1 MLLVEI
7 PQSLLKN
14 ELLKMDK
21 LDLTTIILTYNEEL
35 HIRRC
40 LENVCPFSKKVYVID
55 SPSTDRTA
63 EICREFPNV
72 EVVVHQY
79 PGNQAEQFNWALDN
93 CEIGTEWVLRL
104 DADEYCTHELIRE
117 MQEKLPALPNE
128 VSAVVLPLGRV
139 FRGRL
144 LKHSIVNGV
153 KMIRLFRYGRVR
165 YEQRLMDEHL
175 EVLEGGTVAFD
186 NMFVDDNL
194 MSIRGFIDKHNNYSS
209 REAALLLDAEF
220 ELCPIDD
227 RENDTAYAK
236 DVATKRAQKA
246 RYAKMPLYWRSLAY
260 FFYRYVVKLGFLD
273 GRAGFEWDFFQGLW
287 YRLLVD
293 SKVAEVRR
301 FVKSNNIATIT
312 DEGKHRIMEYMKRN
326 WNVSL

>member
-1 MLLVEI
+1 
-7 PQSLLKN
+7 
-14 ELLKMDK
+14 MDK
-21 LDLTTIILTYNEEL
+21 LDITTIILTYNEEL

-40 LENVCPFSKKVYVID
+40 LENVCPFSKKVFVID

-63 EICREFPNV
+63 EICKEFPNV
-72 EVVVHQY
+72 EVVVHKY
-79 PGNQAEQFNWALDN
+79 PGNQAEQFNWALDH
-93 CEIGTEWVLRL
+93 CEIGTEWVLRI
-104 DADEYCTHELIRE
+104 DADEYCTPELIHE
-117 MQEKLPALPNE
+117 MQAKLPDLPKE
-128 VSAVVLPLGRV
+128 VNAVVLPLSRM

-153 KMIRLFRYGRVR
+153 KMIRLFRYGKVR

-175 EVLEGGTVAFD
+175 EVMEGGTVAFD

-209 REAALLLDAEF
+209 REAALLLDAEL
-220 ELCPIDD
+220 ELCPLNN
-227 RENDTAYAK
+227 REGDTAYAK
-236 DVATKRAQKA
+236 DVAMKRAQKA

-301 FVKSNNIATIT
+301 FVKSNNIAAIT
-312 DEGKHRIMEYMKRN
+312 DEGKHRIKEYMKRN

>member
-1 MLLVEI
+1 MTN
-7 PQSLLKN
+7 QSLN
-14 ELLKMDK
+14 
-21 LDLTTIILTYNEEL
+21 LTTIILTYNEEL

-40 LENVCPFSKKVYVID
+40 LEHVCPFSKKVYVID

-63 EICREFPNV
+63 EICQEFPNV

-153 KMIRLFRYGRVR
+153 KMIRLFRYGNVR

-175 EVLEGGTVAFD
+175 EVMEGETVTFD

-209 REAALLLDAEF
+209 REAALLLDAEL
-220 ELCPIDD
+220 ELCSLNN
-227 RENDTAYAK
+227 RE
-236 DVATKRAQKA
+236 ATR
-246 RYAKMPLYWRSLAY
+246 
-260 FFYRYVVKLGFLD
+260 
-273 GRAGFEWDFFQGLW
+273 
-287 YRLLVD
+287 RL
-293 SKVAEVRR
+293 RR
-301 FVKSNNIATIT
+301 T
-312 DEGKHRIMEYMKRN
+312 
-326 WNVSL
+326 WQ

>member
-1 MLLVEI
+1 MTN
-7 PQSLLKN
+7 QSLN
-14 ELLKMDK
+14 
-21 LDLTTIILTYNEEL
+21 LTTIILTYNEEL

-40 LENVCPFSKKVYVID
+40 LEHVCPFSKKVYVID

-301 FVKSNNIATIT
+301 FVKSNNIATIS
-312 DEGKHRIMEYMKRN
+312 DEGKQRIKDYMKRN

>member
-1 MLLVEI
+1 
-7 PQSLLKN
+7 
-14 ELLKMDK
+14 MDK
-21 LDLTTIILTYNEEL
+21 LDITTIILTYNEEL

-55 SPSTDRTA
+55 SPSTDSTA
-63 EICREFPNV
+63 EICKEFPNV
-72 EVVVHQY
+72 EVVVHKY
-79 PGNQAEQFNWALDN
+79 PGNQAEQFNWALDH
-93 CEIGTEWVLRL
+93 CEIGTEWVLRI
-104 DADEYCTHELIRE
+104 DADEYCTPELIHE
-117 MQEKLPALPNE
+117 MQAKLPNLPKE
-128 VSAVVLPLGRV
+128 VSAVVLPLGRM

-153 KMIRLFRYGRVR
+153 KMIRLFRYGKMR

-175 EVLEGGTVAFD
+175 EVMEGGTVTFD

-209 REAALLLDAEF
+209 REAALLLDAELD
-220 ELCPIDD
+220 LCPLNN
-227 RENDTAYAK
+227 REGDTAYAK
-236 DVATKRAQKA
+236 DVAMKRTQKA

-301 FVKSNNIATIT
+301 FVKSNNIAATT
-312 DEGKHRIMEYMKRN
+312 DVGKHRIKEYIKRN

>member
-1 MLLVEI
+1 
-7 PQSLLKN
+7 
-14 ELLKMDK
+14 MDK
-21 LDLTTIILTYNEEL
+21 LDITTIILTYNEEL

-40 LENVCPFSKKVYVID
+40 LENVCPFSKKVFVID

-301 FVKSNNIATIT
+301 FVKCNNIAAIT
-312 DEGKHRIMEYMKRN
+312 DEGKHRIKEYMKRN

>member
-1 MLLVEI
+1 MLDI
-7 PQSLLKN
+7 
-14 ELLKMDK
+14 
-21 LDLTTIILTYNEEL
+21 TTIILTYNEEL

-63 EICREFPNV
+63 DICREFPNV

-79 PGNQAEQFNWALDN
+79 PGNQAEQFNWALDH
-93 CEIGTEWVLRL
+93 CEIGTEWVLRI
-104 DADEYCTHELIRE
+104 DADEYCTPELIHE
-117 MQEKLPALPNE
+117 MQDKLPALPNE

-175 EVLEGGTVAFD
+175 EVMEGGTVAFD

-220 ELCPIDD
+220 ELCPIDNRD
-227 RENDTAYAK
+227 NDTAYAK

-260 FFYRYVVKLGFLD
+260 FIYRYVVKLGFLD

-301 FVKSNNIATIT
+301 FVKSNKIATIT
-312 DEGKHRIMEYMKRN
+312 DEGKQRIKDYMKMN

>member
-1 MLLVEI
+1 MLDI
-7 PQSLLKN
+7 
-14 ELLKMDK
+14 
-21 LDLTTIILTYNEEL
+21 TTIILTYNEEL

-63 EICREFPNV
+63 EICREFPNA
-72 EVVVHQY
+72 EVVVHKY

-93 CEIGTEWVLRL
+93 CEIGTEWVLRV
-104 DADEYCTHELIRE
+104 DADEYCTPELIHE
-117 MQEKLPALPNE
+117 MQDKLPALPNE

-144 LKHSIVNGV
+144 LKHSIVNGI

-175 EVLEGGTVAFD
+175 EVMEGGTVAFD

-220 ELCPIDD
+220 ELCPIDNRD
-227 RENDTAYAK
+227 NDTAYAK

-260 FFYRYVVKLGFLD
+260 FIYRYVVKLGFLD

-301 FVKSNNIATIT
+301 FVKNSNIATIT
-312 DEGKHRIMEYMKRN
+312 DEGKQIIKDYMKRN

>member
-1 MLLVEI
+1 MLDI
-7 PQSLLKN
+7 
-14 ELLKMDK
+14 
-21 LDLTTIILTYNEEL
+21 TAIILTYNEEL

-63 EICREFPNV
+63 EICTEFPNV
-72 EVVVHQY
+72 EVVVHPY
-79 PGNQAEQFNWALDN
+79 PGNQAEQFNWALDH
-93 CEIGTEWVLRL
+93 CEIGTEWVLRV
-104 DADEYCTHELIRE
+104 DADEYCTPELIHE
-117 MQEKLPALPNE
+117 MQAKLPDLPKE
-128 VSAVVLPLGRV
+128 VSAVVLPLGRM

-153 KMIRLFRYGRVR
+153 KMIRLFRYGKVR

-175 EVLEGGTVAFD
+175 EVMEGGTVAFD

-209 REAALLLDAEF
+209 REAALLLDAEL
-220 ELCPIDD
+220 ELCPLNN
-227 RENDTAYAK
+227 REDDTAYAK
-236 DVATKRAQKA
+236 DVAMKRAQKA

-301 FVKSNNIATIT
+301 FVKSNNIAAIT
-312 DEGKHRIMEYMKRN
+312 DEGKHRIKEYMKRN

>member
-1 MLLVEI
+1 MLDI
-7 PQSLLKN
+7 
-14 ELLKMDK
+14 
-21 LDLTTIILTYNEEL
+21 TTIILTYNEEL

-72 EVVVHQY
+72 EVVVHKY

-93 CEIGTEWVLRL
+93 CEIGTEWVLRV
-104 DADEYCTHELIRE
+104 DADEYCTPELIHE
-117 MQEKLPALPNE
+117 MQDKLPALPNE

-144 LKHSIVNGV
+144 LKHSIVNGI

-175 EVLEGGTVAFD
+175 EVMEGGTVAFD

-220 ELCPIDD
+220 ELCPIDNRD
-227 RENDTAYAK
+227 NDTAYAK

-260 FFYRYVVKLGFLD
+260 FIYRYVVKLGFLD

-301 FVKSNNIATIT
+301 FVKSNKIATIT
-312 DEGKHRIMEYMKRN
+312 DEGKQRIKDYLKRN

>member
-1 MLLVEI
+1 MTN
-7 PQSLLKN
+7 QSLN
-14 ELLKMDK
+14 
-21 LDLTTIILTYNEEL
+21 LTTIILTYNEEL

-40 LENVCPFSKKVYVID
+40 LEHVCPFSKKVYVID

-175 EVLEGGTVAFD
+175 EVLEGGPVAFD

>member
-1 MLLVEI
+1 MTN
-7 PQSLLKN
+7 QSLN
-14 ELLKMDK
+14 
-21 LDLTTIILTYNEEL
+21 LTTIILTYNEEL

-55 SPSTDRTA
+55 SPSTDRTT
-63 EICREFPNV
+63 EICKEFPNV
-72 EVVVHQY
+72 EVVVHPY
-79 PGNQAEQFNWALDN
+79 PGNQAEQFNWALDH
-93 CEIGTEWVLRL
+93 CEIGTEWVLRI
-104 DADEYCTHELIRE
+104 DADEYCTPELIHE
-117 MQEKLPALPNE
+117 MQDKLPALPNE

-144 LKHSIVNGV
+144 LKHSIVNGI

-175 EVLEGGTVAFD
+175 EVMEGETVAFD

-220 ELCPIDD
+220 ELCPIDNRD
-227 RENDTAYAK
+227 NDTAYAK

-260 FFYRYVVKLGFLD
+260 FIYRYVVKLGFLD

-301 FVKSNNIATIT
+301 FVKSNKIATIT
-312 DEGKHRIMEYMKRN
+312 DEGKQRIKDYLKRN

>member
-1 MLLVEI
+1 
-7 PQSLLKN
+7 
-14 ELLKMDK
+14 MDK
-21 LDLTTIILTYNEEL
+21 LDISTIILTYNEEL

-63 EICREFPNV
+63 EICKEFPNV
-72 EVVVHQY
+72 EVVVHKY
-79 PGNQAEQFNWALDN
+79 PGNQAEQFNWALDH
-93 CEIGTEWVLRL
+93 CEIGTEWVLRI
-104 DADEYCTHELIRE
+104 DADEYCTPELIHE
-117 MQEKLPALPNE
+117 IQAKLPDLPKE
-128 VSAVVLPLGRV
+128 VSAVVLPLGRM
-139 FRGRL
+139 FQGRL

-153 KMIRLFRYGRVR
+153 KMIRLFRYGKVR

-175 EVLEGGTVAFD
+175 EVMEGGTVTFD

-209 REAALLLDAEF
+209 REAALLLDAEL
-220 ELCPIDD
+220 ELCPLNN
-227 RENDTAYAK
+227 REDDTAYAK
-236 DVATKRAQKA
+236 DVAMKRAQKA

-301 FVKSNNIATIT
+301 FVKSNKIATIT
-312 DEGKHRIMEYMKRN
+312 DEGKQRIKDYMKRN